1 MEELWKRVE
10 IKRVIATNGIKAML
24 SILNNTPIMSWQNSQ
39 ILG

>member
-1 MEELWKRVE
+1 MKELWQRLE

-24 SILNNTPIMSWQNSQ
+24 SILNNTPVMSWQNSQ